1 MTIEEQKM
9 ICDIFEIPEVASD
22 LLEFFFDSDE
32 LQFILDIEHDTF
44 QVRDV
49 GEEFVNREYKRGLI
63 SKTDETG
70 NWFKLNNFYYFL
82 DVFVVGRKN
91 KYDELSDNKKK
102 SLDRW
107 YFNAY
112 YATLDKTLPQPTT
125 DKVLPMEEM
134 IQKIDADDRPIYLN
148 YCDCRSLTGECGLPT
163 RTCITYKNGINSFV
177 DRGLSEQIDKER
189 AKEIIRETDRVGLMH
204 TVAMGGIC
212 NCCGDCCYLFRS
224 LKRLDSAGRWPL
236 SEYIAQLNEEKCK
249 KDN

>member
-1 MTIEEQKM
+1 MSGLWNLGKAAAKAAGRYVKNKTVNK
-9 ICDIFEIPEVASD
+9 FNEIKD
-22 LLEFFFDSDE
+22 
-32 LQFILDIEHDTF
+32 
-44 QVRDV
+44 QV
-49 GEEFVNREYKRGLI
+49 L
-63 SKTDETG
+63 SP
-70 NWFKLNNFYYFL
+70 YYNL
-82 DVFVVGRKN
+82 KN
-91 KYDELSDNKKK
+91 KYDKLSDNKKK